1 LPINEIKEEYVRAET
16 RHQLKTDRFTRTTLG
31 VAEATAHW
39 SVEHKSKI
47 ITGTVIAVVVVAAAA
62 GMWYYVGQQDDKAN
76 LELSQAVR
84 TLGTPIRPA
93 GTPETP
99 NVPSFASAQ
108 GRAEAAKKQLQAVI
122 DKYPHTHTADVA
134 RYLLGTTAVELGD
147 NATAER
153 ELKEVA
159 SSYNKDL
166 SALAK
171 LALASFYA
179 NTTRTKDALDLYK
192 QLIDK
197 PTDTV
202 SKVMAQ
208 LQLAGLYESSQ
219 QPAEA
224 KRIYEQIVK
233 ENPKTEAESLAQ
245 AKLQNLK

>member
-1 LPINEIKEEYVRAET
+1 LRAET
-16 RHQLKTDRFTRTTLG
+16 RHQLKTDKFTRTTIG

-47 ITGTVIAVVVVAAAA
+47 LAGAVIAAVVAAAVA
-62 GMWYYVGQQDDKAN
+62 GTWYYIGQQDDKAN

-84 TLGTPIRPA
+84 TMETFIRPA

-108 GRAEAAKKQLQAVI
+108 GRAEAAKKQLQAVV
-122 DKYPHTHTADVA
+122 DKYPHTHTADIA
-134 RYLLGTTAVELGD
+134 RYLLGTTSIELGD

-153 ELKEVA
+153 NLKEVA

-166 SALAK
+166 AALAK
-171 LALASFYA
+171 LALASYYGNA
-179 NTTRTKDALDLYK
+179 NRTKDALDLYK

-197 PTDTV
+197 PSETV

-208 LQLAGLYESSQ
+208 LQVAALYESSQ
-219 QPAEA
+219 QPQEA
-224 KRIYEQIVK
+224 KKIYEQIAK
-233 ENPKTEAESLAQ
+233 ENPKTEAESIAQ
-245 AKLQNLK
+245 AKLQSLK

>member
-1 LPINEIKEEYVRAET
+1 VRAET
-16 RHQLKTDRFTRTTLG
+16 RHQLKTDKFTRTTIG

-39 SVEHKSKI
+39 SAEHKSKI
-47 ITGTVIAVVVVAAAA
+47 IAGTAIAVVVLAAVAGA
-62 GMWYYVGQQDDKAN
+62 WYYLGRQDDKAN

-84 TLGTPIRPA
+84 TLGTQIRPA

-99 NVPSFASAQ
+99 NFPTFASAQ
-108 GRAEAAKKQLQAVI
+108 GRAEAAKKQLQAVV

-153 ELKEVA
+153 ALKEVA

-171 LALASFYA
+171 LALASFYG
-179 NTTRTKDALDLYK
+179 NTNRTKDALDLYK

-197 PTDTV
+197 PTSTV
-202 SKVMAQ
+202 SKVTAQ
-208 LQLAGLYESSQ
+208 LQLAALYESAQ
-219 QPAEA
+219 QPPEA

-233 ENPKTEAESLAQ
+233 ENPKSEAESIAQ
-245 AKLQNLK
+245 SKLQSLK